1 MWPTVRAY
9 ANPLSILKMLLD
21 TYIIG
26 INSAT
31 KDANTV
37 RSLSLEI
44 SIQNLDVNAVVT
56 YSVYDVEWRTRER
69 ESNQLLTILISPVL
83 SVALNSKNIIIYIRP
98 LIINETSYTSLV
110 NMLQDSIYVQDAM
123 LEQNLR

>member
-26 INSAT
+26 INSST